1 MGPVALQ
8 AQAQA
13 PLPRMQERPGA
24 RLLHVLAGGH
34 GFLEGLAFFQQEQH
48 ALHAGHIGIVLRHR
62 TESNVHAARK
72 DADAFAAGRAGRREE
87 HAHRG
92 LVGVLADAPDLA
104 LHAHYLA
111 RIDHEQHQ
119 PGAKQER
126 TFLRA
131 SVVPVQR
138 TAEEPVGQG
147 KKTGHYQAADTGG
160 GQRHEQQQKNI
171 AQQGQSRQE
180 VPRRDSAQQRKA
192 GQHAKSGRADPPH
205 GETADDKV
213 LVQRAARSDAK
224 GHFVAQCRPDAE
236 EHTQKGGRQC
246 AAGDAVGLF
255 HGSPW

>member
-1 MGPVALQ
+1 M
-8 AQAQA
+8 
-13 PLPRMQERPGA
+13 
-24 RLLHVLAGGH
+24 
-34 GFLEGLAFFQQEQH
+34 
-48 ALHAGHIGIVLRHR
+48 
-62 TESNVHAARK
+62 
-72 DADAFAAGRAGRREE
+72 
-87 HAHRG
+87 
-92 LVGVLADAPDLA
+92 
-104 LHAHYLA
+104 
-111 RIDHEQHQ
+111 
-119 PGAKQER
+119 
-126 TFLRA
+126 
-131 SVVPVQR
+131 QR

-160 GQRHEQQQKNI
+160 GQRHEQQQTNI

-246 AAGDAVGLF
+246 AAGDAVVLF